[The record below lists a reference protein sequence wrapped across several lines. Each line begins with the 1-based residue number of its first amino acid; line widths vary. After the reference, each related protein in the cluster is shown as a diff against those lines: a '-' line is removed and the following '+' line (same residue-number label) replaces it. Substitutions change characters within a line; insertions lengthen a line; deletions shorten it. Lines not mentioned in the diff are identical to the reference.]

1 MKEKISCGLCQIYI
15 EDGDDW
21 EKHVN
26 SKEHQQNLANLGG
39 AKAIVERKMFADKI
53 IGNNPEMKK
62 AADKLFDDTNTKMKN
77 ILTGKKGFNIHEHD
91 DLEKPD
97 GFIALDGKWYSCDPI
112 YHLAFASDYVRELC
126 VTYDEKE
133 YTTKKDF
140 LIDHE
145 GWMSVTIGLTDVYM
159 QPSKKGITYAQKK
172 ILKKWLIK
180 FKRPFHIEGQ
190 EVNDEFHNFFSEE

>member
-77 ILTGKKGFNIHEHD
+77 ILTGKKGFNIAILLRIQLLLLHESWLYQK
-91 DLEKPD
+91 LER
-97 GFIALDGKWYSCDPI
+97 L
-112 YHLAFASDYVRELC
+112 H
-126 VTYDEKE
+126 
-133 YTTKKDF
+133 
-140 LIDHE
+140 
-145 GWMSVTIGLTDVYM
+145 
-159 QPSKKGITYAQKK
+159 
-172 ILKKWLIK
+172 
-180 FKRPFHIEGQ
+180 PF
-190 EVNDEFHNFFSEE
+190 V